1 MRLGNP
7 YFSLVHVSSFVVN
20 GDECTIYMDD
30 GRNYTLMGRE
40 GIDELRGCL
49 FGRWGLLN
57 RNLDGAYFR
66 IKRNGK
72 FENICF
78 SDLTDVEMDEI
89 LEARDVVWCRSICK
103 LLAHTL
109 KDIGDEFDIV
119 CKI

>member
-1 MRLGNP
+1 M
-7 YFSLVHVSSFVVN
+7 FVW
-20 GDECTIYMDD
+20 EMMI
-30 GRNYTLMGRE
+30 
-40 GIDELRGCL
+40 
-49 FGRWGLLN
+49 LN
-57 RNLDGAYFR
+57 RDLDGAYFR

-78 SDLTDVEMDEI
+78 SDLTDKEMDEI
-89 LEARDVVWCRSICK
+89 LEARDVVWCRSMCK

>member
-1 MRLGNP
+1 M
-7 YFSLVHVSSFVVN
+7 
-20 GDECTIYMDD
+20 
-30 GRNYTLMGRE
+30 
-40 GIDELRGCL
+40 
-49 FGRWGLLN
+49 N

-89 LEARDVVWCRSICK
+89 LEAKDAVWCRSLCK

-109 KDIGDEFDIV
+109 KDIGYEFDII

>member
-1 MRLGNP
+1 MQ
-7 YFSLVHVSSFVVN
+7 
-20 GDECTIYMDD
+20 
-30 GRNYTLMGRE
+30 
-40 GIDELRGCL
+40 
-49 FGRWGLLN
+49 

-78 SDLTDVEMDEI
+78 SDLTDEEIDEI
-89 LEARDVVWCRSICK
+89 LETKDVEWCRSMCK

-109 KDIGDEFDIV
+109 QNIGEEFDIV

>member
-1 MRLGNP
+1 M
-7 YFSLVHVSSFVVN
+7 
-20 GDECTIYMDD
+20 
-30 GRNYTLMGRE
+30 
-40 GIDELRGCL
+40 
-49 FGRWGLLN
+49 N

-78 SDLTDVEMDEI
+78 SDLTDGEMDEI
-89 LEARDVVWCRSICK
+89 LEARDVVWCRSLCK

-109 KDIGDEFDIV
+109 KDIGDEFDIS